1 MASKSIDTTLN
12 AVPFHANLPG
22 PKSAKAIKPIV
33 AGKLISKAKRPL
45 LVVGSD
51 ILNSIS
57 LIEKAIKIGEKGIPI
72 AATGDSLKGFLDKA
86 SKVKVEAIYI
96 NLNVLVSYLGD
107 REWKGFDNKGNYDV
121 IIFLANKYYYASQLM
136 SLLKNFGGNKVKT
149 ISIDRYYYPNA
160 DMSFGN
166 LKEEDFLQ
174 ALDEV
179 IDAIKR

>member
-12 AVPFHANLPG
+12 AVPFHANIPG

-51 ILNSIS
+51 ILRNQSI
-57 LIEKAIKIGEKGIPI
+57 LEKAIKIGEKGIPI
-72 AATGDSLKGFLDKA
+72 AATGDSLKGFLEY
-86 SKVKVEAIYI
+86 SKNLKVQIKYI
-96 NLNVLVSYLGD
+96 NLNALVSYLGD
-107 REWKGFDNKGNYDV
+107 REWKGFDNKGNYDL

-136 SLLKNFGGNKVKT
+136 SLLKNFSKVKT

-174 ALDEV
+174 ALDEM
-179 IDAIKR
+179 IDAIKG

>member
-51 ILNSIS
+51 ILKNN

-72 AATGDSLKGFLDKA
+72 AATGNSLKGLARYKNL
-86 SKVKVEAIYI
+86 KVNYI
-96 NLNVLVSYLGD
+96 NLNALVSYLGD
-107 REWKGFDNKGNYDV
+107 REWKGFDKEGNYDL

-136 SLLKNFGGNKVKT
+136 SLLKNFSKVKT

-160 DMSFGN
+160 DLSFGN

-174 ALDEV
+174 ALEEV
-179 IDAIKR
+179 IEAIKR